1 MAANTPHV
9 QVRFFTKSSYSV
21 PSTPF
26 SVPIDVGTKELSALI
41 NSIIQD
47 GSGEAGS
54 VDFDFLIDGEFLR
67 ITLSKHLESK
77 AHSTEEI
84 TDIEYVERHPAPKPE
99 DTLLHNDWVSCIRG
113 GKNWILSGCYD
124 NTIHIWTVTGEEKMT
139 IPGHTSPVKAVEWI
153 NIDDGPISSFIS
165 GSHDQTILLW
175 SWNRE
180 TNEVDCINS
189 CRGHAGSVDCLAV
202 NSSKT
207 MFCSGSW
214 DQMLKLWSAELT
226 STGDVDDDEDEN
238 EERPKKKK
246 KTGGK
251 SRQTRVPML
260 TLEGHT
266 EGISGIDWLDE
277 QTICTVSWD
286 HTIRLWDMKEAK
298 QKSLLQSSKVFLDM
312 SYSNLN
318 SQLVTASADR
328 HVRLWDPRVSEGAIV
343 KCTYTSHNGWV
354 SSVSWSKENEY
365 HFISGSYDN
374 VMKMWDTR
382 SPKVPL
388 YNMTG
393 HEEKILTVDW
403 SIPSLML
410 SGGADSHLKIYQY
423 NASS

>member
-26 SVPIDVGTKELSALI
+26 SVPADVGTKELSSLI
-41 NSIIQD
+41 NSVLHA
-47 GSGEAGS
+47 GSGETTN

-67 ITLSKHLESK
+67 ITLSKHLDAK
-77 AHSTEEI
+77 GQSTEEI
-84 TDIEYVERHPAPKPE
+84 IETEYVERHPAPKPE
-99 DTLLHNDWVSCIRG
+99 DTLLHNDWVSCIQG
-113 GKNWILSGCYD
+113 GKEWILSGCYD
-124 NTIHIWTVTGEEKMT
+124 NTIHIWTMAGKEMMT
-139 IPGHTSPVKAVEWI
+139 IPGHTAPVKAVEWI
-153 NIDDGPISSFIS
+153 NIDNGPISSFLT

-180 TNEVDCINS
+180 KNEVDCINS

-202 NSSKT
+202 NFPKT
-207 MFCSGSW
+207 LFCSGSW
-214 DQMLKLWSAELT
+214 DRMLKLWSAELT
-226 STGDVDDDEDEN
+226 SAGDVDDDEDEN
-238 EERPKKKK
+238 AERPKKKK

-260 TLEGHT
+260 TLEGHS
-266 EGISGIDWLDE
+266 EGISGIEWLDDS
-277 QTICTVSWD
+277 TICTVSWD
-286 HTIRLWDMKEAK
+286 HTIRLWDMNNAK
-298 QKSLLQSSKVFLDM
+298 QKALLQSSKVFLDV
-312 SYSNLN
+312 SYSELN
-318 SQLVTASADR
+318 QQIVTASADR
-328 HVRLWDPRVSEGAIV
+328 HIRMWDPRVSEGAIV

-354 SSVSWSKENEY
+354 SSVAWSKENEY

-374 VMKMWDTR
+374 YMKMWDTR

-393 HEEKILTVDW
+393 HEEKILAVDW

-410 SGGADSHLKIYQY
+410 SGGADGHLKVYQY
-423 NASS
+423 NATS

>member
-9 QVRFFTKSSYSV
+9 QVRFITKSGYTV
-21 PSTPF
+21 PYTPF
-26 SVPIDVGTKELSALI
+26 SVPVDVGTKELSALI
-41 NSIIQD
+41 NSILQD
-47 GSGEAGS
+47 GSGETS
-54 VDFDFLIDGEFLR
+54 NVDFDFLIDGEFLR

-77 AHSTEEI
+77 GQSMEEI
-84 TDIEYVERHPAPKPE
+84 TEIEYDVRHPAPKPE

-113 GKNWILSGCYD
+113 GKSWILSGCYD
-124 NTIHIWTVTGEEKMT
+124 NTIHIWNVTGKDLMT
-139 IPGHTSPVKAVEWI
+139 IPGHTSPVKAIEWI

-180 TNEVDCINS
+180 KNEVDCINS

-214 DQMLKLWSAELT
+214 DRMLKLWSAELT

-246 KTGGK
+246 KTGSK

-266 EGISGIDWLDE
+266 EGISGMEWLDDS
-277 QTICTVSWD
+277 TLCTVSWD
-286 HTIRLWDMKEAK
+286 HTIRLWDMNDAKE
-298 QKSLLQSSKVFLDM
+298 KSLLQSSKVFLDM
-312 SYSNLN
+312 SYSELN
-318 SQLVTASADR
+318 RQVVTASADR
-328 HVRLWDPRVSEGAIV
+328 HIRLWDPRASEGSIV

-354 SSVSWSKENEY
+354 SSVSWSKENGN

-374 VMKMWDTR
+374 IMKMWDTR

-393 HEEKILTVDW
+393 HEEKILSVDW

-410 SGGADSHLKIYQY
+410 SGGADNHLKVYQY
-423 NASS
+423 NATS